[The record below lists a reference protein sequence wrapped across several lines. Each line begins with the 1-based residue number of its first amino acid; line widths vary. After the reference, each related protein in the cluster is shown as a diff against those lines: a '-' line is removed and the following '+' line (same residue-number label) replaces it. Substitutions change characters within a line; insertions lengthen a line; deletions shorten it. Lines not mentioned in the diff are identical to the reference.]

1 MSLPTSYLTSTKHV
15 PEILAAIRAA
25 QAPKTFS
32 SGFLQSL
39 EFKSSYDRLVI
50 GVLKSLGF
58 LDAGGTPSQRYF
70 DYLDQSQSGRVLA
83 EGIREAYS
91 DLFQINTLA
100 NQLSLTEI
108 KNKLRTLSQGKLS
121 NSVLDKMASTF
132 KVLCKL
138 ADFEAPP
145 KAKIIPPAEDD
156 GSKESDAAATA
167 EKDKSRRLSLGGL
180 VYNIQIVLPESRDRA
195 VYDALFRSLKDHLL

>member
-15 PEILAAIRAA
+15 PEILGAIRGA

-39 EFKSSYDRLVI
+39 EFKSSSDRLII

-58 LDAGGTPSQRYF
+58 LDAGGTPTQRYF
-70 DYLDQSQSGRVLA
+70 DYLDESQSGRVLA

-100 NQLSLTEI
+100 NQLSQSEV

-121 NSVLDKMASTF
+121 SSVLDKLASTF
-132 KVLCKL
+132 KVLCRL
-138 ADFEAPP
+138 ADFDAP
-145 KAKIIPPAEDD
+145 AKTKVKPPDNDD
-156 GSKESDAAATA
+156 ASKKDEVAGASKSDES
-167 EKDKSRRLSLGGL
+167 KRLSLGGL
-180 VYNIQIVLPESRDRA
+180 VYNIQIILPESRDRA
-195 VYDALFRSLKDHLL
+195 VYDALFKSLKDHLL

>member
-1 MSLPTSYLTSTKHV
+1 MSLPTSYLTSTKNV
-15 PEILAAIRAA
+15 PEILAAIRGA

-39 EFKSSYDRLVI
+39 EFKSSSDRLII

-58 LDAGGTPSQRYF
+58 LDAGGAPTQRYF
-70 DYLDQSQSGRVLA
+70 DYLDQSQSERVLA
-83 EGIREAYS
+83 DRIREAYS

-100 NQLSLTEI
+100 NQLSQTEI

-121 NSVLDKMASTF
+121 NSVLDKLASTF

-138 ADFEAPP
+138 ADFDAPT
-145 KAKIIPPAEDD
+145 KTKVIIPDDNDVSKEDD
-156 GSKESDAAATA
+156 TDDAS
-167 EKDKSRRLSLGGL
+167 EKDKSKRLSLGCL
-180 VYNIQIVLPESRDRA
+180 VYNIQIILPESRDRA

>member
-15 PEILAAIRAA
+15 PEILAAIRGA

-39 EFKSSYDRLVI
+39 EFKSSSDRLII

-58 LDAGGTPSQRYF
+58 LDASGTPTQRYF
-70 DYLDQSQSGRVLA
+70 EYLDQSQSGRVLA

-91 DLFQINTLA
+91 DLFQINTVA
-100 NQLSLTEI
+100 NQLSQTEI

-121 NSVLDKMASTF
+121 NAVLDKLASTF

-138 ADFEAPP
+138 ADFDAPVKT
-145 KAKIIPPAEDD
+145 KAKLPDDALTSKKDDAEEASEREE
-156 GSKESDAAATA
+156 SKRFT
-167 EKDKSRRLSLGGL
+167 LGGL

-195 VYDALFRSLKDHLL
+195 VYDALFKSLKDHLL